1 MAWRQGQSYSQDLR
15 GRVLAAVDG
24 GMAARVAAKLFQVSV
39 PYIYKALIRRRRT
52 GEVSAGAQRG
62 HRPRKLSLA
71 QEAALSAH
79 IAAHPDLTLA
89 ALQAW
94 LVAEHGGLLSNGAI
108 WSAVARLG
116 LSYKKDAAGGRAGPP
131 GRRGAAADLAGGAPL
146 RRSRQARLYRRD
158 RHQHQDDPALRPRP
172 EGQRLLATAPFGH
185 WKTTT
190 FVAAL
195 RRQGLGAPMVLDG
208 PMTGQAF
215 LAYVEQVLTPTLKP
229 DDIVVLD
236 NLPAHKIAAVRAAS
250 AAAGAQFFPLP
261 PHSPDMNPIEMAF
274 AKLKMLLRQAAE
286 RTRDGFWQRI
296 GEPLDR
302 FTPDECSNYFQAAA
316 YRNSF

>member
-1 MAWRQGQSYSQDLR
+1 M
-15 GRVLAAVDG
+15 
-24 GMAARVAAKLFQVSV
+24 
-39 PYIYKALIRRRRT
+39 T
-52 GEVSAGAQRG
+52 
-62 HRPRKLSLA
+62 
-71 QEAALSAH
+71 
-79 IAAHPDLTLA
+79 
-89 ALQAW
+89 
-94 LVAEHGGLLSNGAI
+94 
-108 WSAVARLG
+108 RL
-116 LSYKKDAAGGRAGPP
+116 YGRAPK
-131 GRRGAAADLAGGAPL
+131 
-146 RRSRQARLYRRD
+146 
-158 RHQHQDDPALRPRP
+158 
-172 EGQRLLATAPFGH
+172 GQRLLATAPFGH

-286 RTRDGFWQRI
+286 RTRDGLWQRI